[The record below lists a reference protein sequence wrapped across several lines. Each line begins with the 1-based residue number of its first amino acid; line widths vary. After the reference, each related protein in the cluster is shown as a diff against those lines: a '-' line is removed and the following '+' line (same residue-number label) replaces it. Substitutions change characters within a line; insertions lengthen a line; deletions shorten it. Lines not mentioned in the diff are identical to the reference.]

1 MSHSVDVPGYRSH
14 GWGQAKIIAL
24 HDWLSDTSSYEPML
38 PYLNPGLCQWAFM
51 DLRGYGLSRG
61 LPACYTLVEAARD
74 VLALADHLNW
84 QCFHLVGH
92 SMSGMIVQKVAA
104 LAPER
109 LHSLI
114 AVTPVSA
121 SGQPLTESQ
130 KEDLRAMAHE
140 RTRGEILRS
149 LWGNRLSESWLQYK
163 LRRWRETAD
172 GDASAAYV
180 SMFAGPGFASEIA
193 GFSKP
198 VLAIAGGHDTG
209 PFEESSIRLAFEPLY
224 PKLTVTTLASSG
236 HYPMQE
242 VPVFLATL
250 IERFALETFDVTCL
264 AEGMV
269 SSAGIPQ
276 DPPLQRT

>member
-1 MSHSVDVPGYRSH
+1 MSNSVNVPGHRSH
-14 GWGQAKIIAL
+14 GWGRAKVIAL
-24 HDWLSDTSSYEPML
+24 HDWLSDASSYEPML
-38 PYLNPGLCQWAFM
+38 PYLDPGLCQWVFM

-61 LPACYTLVEAARD
+61 LPANYTLVEAARD
-74 VLALADHLNW
+74 VLVLAGHLNW
-84 QCFHLVGH
+84 QSFYLVGH

-109 LHSLI
+109 LCGLI

-149 LWGNRLSESWLQYK
+149 IWGNRLSETWLQYK

-180 SMFAGPGFASEIA
+180 SMFTGPGFASEVV
-193 GFSKP
+193 GFAKP
-198 VLAIAGGHDTG
+198 VLVIAGGHDTG
-209 PFEESSIRLAFEPLY
+209 PFQEASIRLAFEPLY

-250 IERFALETFDVTCL
+250 MERFVLETFNSARV
-264 AEGMV
+264 AEGIQNY
-269 SSAGIPQ
+269 GG
-276 DPPLQRT
+276 

>member
-1 MSHSVDVPGYRSH
+1 MSHSVDVPGYRSY
-14 GWGQAKIIAL
+14 GWGRAKIIAL

-38 PYLNPGLCQWAFM
+38 PYLDPDLCQWVFM

-61 LPACYTLVEAARD
+61 FPADYTLAEAARD

-84 QCFHLVGH
+84 QSFHLIGH

-109 LHSLI
+109 LNGLI

-121 SGQPLTESQ
+121 SGQPLTVSQ
-130 KEDLRAMAHE
+130 KADLRAMAHE
-140 RTRGEILRS
+140 RTCGEILRS
-149 LWGNRLSESWLQYK
+149 MWGGRLSESWLQYK

-180 SMFAGPGFASEIA
+180 SMFAGPGFTSEVA
-193 GFSKP
+193 GFAKP
-198 VLAIAGGHDTG
+198 VLVIAGGHDSG
-209 PFEESSIRLAFEPLY
+209 PFEESSLRLAFVPLY
-224 PKLTVTTLASSG
+224 QNLTVTTLASSG

-250 IERFALETFDVTCL
+250 MERFVLETFNAARM

-269 SSAGIPQ
+269 SGVGIPQ
-276 DPPLQRT
+276 DPPL